1 MASRSVEVILKA
13 DIDGLGHKYDVVKVR
28 PGYAWNYLLP
38 QGLAELATEGAKR
51 HLAAHLRQIANKLA
65 QEKAAAESLAAS
77 MSSLRLQL
85 RMLAGKEG
93 KLFGA
98 VTPQHIV
105 NALAEKGYTVERRQV
120 SFPVPIRALGDY
132 IVQIRL
138 HRDVVVS
145 IPVEVLPAEEG

>member
-1 MASRSVEVILKA
+1 MRSVEVILKT
-13 DIDGLGHKYDVVKVR
+13 DIDGLGHKYDIVKVR
-28 PGYAWNYLLP
+28 PGYAWNYLIP
-38 QGLAELATEGAKR
+38 QGLAEIATDGAKR

-65 QEKAAAESLAAS
+65 QEKAAAEQLAAS

-105 NALAEKGYTVERRQV
+105 SLLAEHGYTIERRQV
-120 SFPVPIRALGDY
+120 IFPTPIRSLGEHV
-132 IVQIRL
+132 VQIRL
-138 HRDVVVS
+138 HREVV
-145 IPVEVLPAEEG
+145 ITLPVEVLPTEEA

>member
-1 MASRSVEVILKA
+1 MRSVEVILKT
-13 DIDGLGHKYDVVKVR
+13 DIDGLGHRYDIVKVR
-28 PGYAWNYLLP
+28 PGYAWNYLIP
-38 QGLAELATEGAKR
+38 QGLAEIATDGAKR

-65 QEKAAAESLAAS
+65 QEKAAAEQLAAS

-105 NALAEKGYTVERRQV
+105 SLLAEHGYTIERRQV
-120 SFPVPIRALGDY
+120 IFPTPIRSLGEHV
-132 IVQIRL
+132 VQIRL
-138 HRDVVVS
+138 HRDVV
-145 IPVEVLPAEEG
+145 ITLPVEVLPTEEA